1 MSELTN
7 QEINKKLGA
16 IFQKYRLKN
25 NLTQEQL
32 SEIFDKSPKTIS
44 RIETGKD
51 GTSKKTDIN
60 LMNYLEITPNILYK
74 DFITNENLIQKIK
87 LFEKIDILT
96 PEQIEAITKII
107 DTIKTL

>member
-7 QEINKKLGA
+7 QEINRKLGA
-16 IFQKYRLKN
+16 IFQEYRLKN

-60 LMNYLEITPNILYK
+60 LMNYLEIMPNILYK

>member
-7 QEINKKLGA
+7 QEINRKLGA
-16 IFQKYRLKN
+16 VFQEYRLKN

-60 LMNYLEITPNILYK
+60 LMNYLEIMPNILYK

>member
-16 IFQKYRLKN
+16 IFQEYRLKN

-74 DFITNENLIQKIK
+74 DFITNENLIKKIN
-87 LFEKIDILT
+87 LFEKIDNLT
-96 PEQIEAITKII
+96 PKQIEAISKII

>member
-1 MSELTN
+1 MKELTN
-7 QEINKKLGA
+7 KEINEKLGM
-16 IFQKYRLKN
+16 IFQKYRLQN

-60 LMNYLEITPNILYK
+60 LMNYLGITPNILYK
-74 DFITNENLIQKIK
+74 DFIDNKDLITKIN
-87 LFEKIDILT
+87 LFEKLEALNK
-96 PEQIEAITKII
+96 EQIEAISKII
-107 DTIKTL
+107 DIIKFL

>member
-16 IFQKYRLKN
+16 IFQEYRLKN

-60 LMNYLEITPNILYK
+60 LMNYLEIMPNILYK

>member
-60 LMNYLEITPNILYK
+60 LMNYLEIMPNILYK

>member
-107 DTIKTL
+107 DIIKTL

>member
-7 QEINKKLGA
+7 QEINRKLGA
-16 IFQKYRLKN
+16 IFQEYRLKN

>member
-16 IFQKYRLKN
+16 IFQEYRLKN

-87 LFEKIDILT
+87 LFEKIDLLT